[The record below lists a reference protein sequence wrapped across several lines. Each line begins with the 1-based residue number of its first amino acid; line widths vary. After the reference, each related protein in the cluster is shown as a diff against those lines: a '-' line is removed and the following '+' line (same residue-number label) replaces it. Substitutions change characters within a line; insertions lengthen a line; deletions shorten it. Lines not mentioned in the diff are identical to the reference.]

1 MIICLVIEGSYP
13 YITGGV
19 ASWVHQLIS
28 GLPEFQFKIISIM
41 PTRSEKLNLRYESPS
56 NLIEIKTLF
65 LDDYLNSPK
74 KLRKKKLY
82 LSEEEKEQLK
92 KFIELD
98 PEVNWEMLFKV
109 LSARKVGTP
118 TEFLESR
125 TFWDLIVD
133 YYEKNYGDSVFNTF
147 FWTERN
153 MLLPLIHLLQQ
164 ETLQADIY
172 HAVSTGYA
180 GILGVALKHWYNKP
194 LILTEHGIYARE
206 REEDILKAKWVTGI
220 YKKLWIRFFYF
231 ISTAPYKSADKIVT
245 LFQKNSEIQI
255 SLGAPREKT
264 VVIPNGVDNS
274 KYNIIYKEHDG
285 YNIGSIV
292 RVTPIK
298 DVMTLIR
305 AFKIVKENMEG
316 VKLYIIGPTDEDP
329 DYYSDC
335 VNLVKML
342 NMEND
347 IVFTGRVNVLDYLSI
362 LDVLV
367 LTSISEAQPLVIL
380 EGMSVGLPFVAT
392 DVGGCKELLDRN
404 EYEGVCGLVGN
415 LVSPNDTALN
425 IMRILMDPKK
435 SQEMSEN
442 GKKRARRAFGQNNL
456 LDRYEDLY
464 NEVWETWQE

>member
-19 ASWVHQLIS
+19 ASWVYQLIS
-28 GLPEFQFKIISIM
+28 GLSEFQFKIISIM
-41 PTRSEKLNLRYESPS
+41 PTCSEELNIRYEYPP
-56 NLIEIKTLF
+56 NLLEIKTLF
-65 LDDYLNSPK
+65 LDDYLNLPK
-74 KLRKKKLY
+74 RIIKKKIS
-82 LSEEEKEQLK
+82 LSKEEKEQLK

-98 PEVNWEMLFKV
+98 PEVSWEMLFK
-109 LSARKVGTP
+109 LFSARKLGTAID
-118 TEFLESR
+118 FLESKI
-125 TFWDLIVD
+125 FWDLIVD
-133 YYEKNYGDSVFNTF
+133 YYEKNYGESIFNTF

-153 MLLPLIHLLQQ
+153 MLLPLVHLLQQ
-164 ETLQADIY
+164 ETLQVDIY

-180 GILGVALKHWYNKP
+180 GILGVALKHWHKKP

-231 ISTAPYKSADKIVT
+231 ISTAPYKSSDEIVT

-255 SLGAPREKT
+255 NLGAPREKT

-274 KYNIIYKEHDG
+274 KFDIINREHDG

-305 AFKIVKENMEG
+305 AFKIVKENIEG

-342 NMEND
+342 NLEND
-347 IVFTGRVNVLDYLSI
+347 IVFTGRANVLDYFSI

-380 EGMSVGLPFVAT
+380 EGMSAGLPFVAT
-392 DVGGCKELLDRN
+392 EVGGCKELLERD
-404 EYEGVCGLVGN
+404 EYEGACGLVGN

-425 IMRILMDPKK
+425 IMRILMNPKK

-442 GKKRARRAFGQNNL
+442 GKKRARRAYGLNNL
-456 LDRYEDLY
+456 LNRYGDLY
-464 NEVWETWQE
+464 NEVWERWQE